1 MASFLGYQHSGMGTG
16 TPEGTE
22 NSPKEVATV
31 GLSGTEGELVDL
43 VGLKRSLVVV

>member
-1 MASFLGYQHSGMGTG
+1 MGTG

-31 GLSGTEGELVDL
+31 GLSGTEGELEDL
-43 VGLKRSLVVV
+43 VGLKRGVSWLCENGTEKNPIT